1 MSTDYAP
8 TTVARTIDRPRHLT
22 RVNHGELD
30 LAYLCERTGN
40 PHLRIL
46 GNWPAQLQIPSCFRQ
61 SDVHL
66 ESLAPRAVLV
76 HTGPPV
82 YRQLVVDPAT
92 ACDAAAIRP
101 SGKCDAGDVAWTIVA
116 HWLSKITGIDVESL
130 TFGNELCPRCL
141 SKRGRPALE
150 QVSGLYFSLSRSEE
164 IVAVAVAPSPVGVDV
179 QVHGPTNHELLRS
192 LHRTERAFIRR
203 QPDQVVLTRCWTRKE
218 AVLKAMGV
226 GVAHGVSHPLVGAGL
241 SPFPVDGYELHDIA
255 LTSRF
260 AAAIAHKPLQRKAA
274 Q

>member
-1 MSTDYAP
+1 MSTDYSP
-8 TTVARTIDRPRHLT
+8 TTVVCTGIADRPRYLT
-22 RVNHGELD
+22 QVDHGDLD

-40 PHLRIL
+40 PYLRIL
-46 GNWPAQLQIPSCFRQ
+46 ANWPARLQIPSCFRQ
-61 SDVHL
+61 SDVRP

-76 HTGPPV
+76 HTGPSV
-82 YRQLVVDPAT
+82 HRQLVVDAAK
-92 ACDAAAIRP
+92 ACDAE
-101 SGKCDAGDVAWTIVA
+101 DVAWTIVA

-150 QVSGLYFSLSRSEE
+150 QISGLYFSLSRSEE
-164 IVAVAVAPSPVGVDV
+164 IVAVAVGPSPVGVDV
-179 QVHGPTNHELLRS
+179 QVHGPTNHELLSS

-203 QPDQVVLTRCWTRKE
+203 QPDQAVLTRCWTRKE